1 MAQVTPNMQLVVWNN
16 PTDLY
21 DSSQLA
27 KNFIAIDEHDHSG
40 NGKGKAIDGTN
51 IKVGTISSTQIANNT
66 ITAGNI
72 APSAVNTDELVD
84 SSVTTAKIA
93 NTAVTTGKIA
103 NTAVTTDKFATSVQE
118 QMGFD
123 TSTVK
128 RKRYK
133 YIPAEATVSSTTTV
147 LAGATGTVAADQI
160 SNLVVADP
168 GNNGFGIINFAYLAQ
183 WRRSSNLT
191 SGAVAEVYLS
201 NGTTYRQAYVLSPS
215 GGTYYTGPCRTAIP
229 VSSSETSGTD
239 MAGWRPLHTINGG
252 FVLGNSNST
261 SNNEIASV
269 GTINGKADIGVGV
282 NGLWGNGNFNYNLEN
297 NPSGSTWLYSTD
309 NPAWTSN
316 QVPFMM
322 PPAIQI
328 LVPSGTYTIEVR
340 FAKGSTGG
348 NMLVKQRHMWAW
360 TESFVKE

>member
-72 APSAVNTDELVD
+72 APSAVDTGELVD

-133 YIPAEATVSSTTTV
+133 YIAAQETITSTDPAYATT
-147 LAGATGTVAADQI
+147 ADSI

-168 GNNGFGIINFAYLAQ
+168 TNSGFGIINFAYLAQ
-183 WRRSSNLT
+183 WRTSSST
-191 SGAVAEVYLS
+191 SSSAAARLYITNDSGVSVVATCLDP
-201 NGTTYRQAYVLSPS
+201 NGGSAYTAYVRTALTTGTLGGESYWRPIHTVNGGWVPGTNDNTNANS
-215 GGTYYTGPCRTAIP
+215 GGTIPTGLL
-229 VSSSETSGTD
+229 GKTD
-239 MAGWRPLHTINGG
+239 QQ
-252 FVLGNSNST
+252 
-261 SNNEIASV
+261 
-269 GTINGKADIGVGV
+269 GVGLY
-282 NGLWGNGNFNYNLEN
+282 GLWGNGTFNYTV
-297 NPSGSTWLYSTD
+297 GTTWLNTPSTGF
-309 NPAWTSN
+309 NN
-316 QVPFMM
+316 NGIPFVM
-322 PPAIQI
+322 PPKISI
-328 LVPSGTYTIEVR
+328 LVPSGTYTVGIKYNQG
-340 FAKGSTGG
+340 ASGG
-348 NMLVKQRHMWAW
+348 GVVVKQRHMWAW